1 MKYEIEMTEQDIKDL
16 RAVRNYFGENDRT
29 IFEHKAY
36 AILDG
41 IVKKLNT
48 PRVSKCDEPVR
59 ETTVCDTCR
68 YSKSMKHHDYM
79 WCRDCQQGSHYEQ
92 TVC

>member
-1 MKYEIEMTEQDIKDL
+1 MKYEIEMTKQEIKDL

-48 PRVSKCDEPVR
+48 PRVSVAKRKVCPKCG
-59 ETTVCDTCR
+59 ETKDIEHIPEH
-68 YSKSMKHHDYM
+68 Y
-79 WCRDCQQGSHYEQ
+79 DCHSCGEEF
-92 TVC
+92 

>member
-48 PRVSKCDEPVR
+48 PRVSKCEGI
-59 ETTVCDTCR
+59 TCEAQLNAFIEWHDNLSIEELAWYEGR
-68 YSKSMKHHDYM
+68 YLEIFKSI
-79 WCRDCQQGSHYEQ
+79 
-92 TVC
+92 

>member
-36 AILDG
+36 AILDAL
-41 IVKKLNT
+41 VKKLNT
-48 PRVSKCDEPVR
+48 PRVSNQACDFCGQPAMDGETHCEKCSVLR
-59 ETTVCDTCR
+59 VI
-68 YSKSMKHHDYM
+68 
-79 WCRDCQQGSHYEQ
+79 
-92 TVC
+92 

>member
-41 IVKKLNT
+41 IVKKLNK
-48 PRVSKCDEPVR
+48 PAVSVNEVKVCPICGVPFYYLYNNDYYQQQCD
-59 ETTVCDTCR
+59 CDL
-68 YSKSMKHHDYM
+68 S
-79 WCRDCQQGSHYEQ
+79 GQ
-92 TVC
+92 T